1 MTYTIHGRYES
12 NFEPLADVFLQQL
25 PKSPRVGGQALT
37 VYHRGVPVV
46 DIWSGVRDK
55 AGTPWRADTMSI
67 SYSTTKGVLSTLA
80 HMLVDEGV
88 LAYDTPIARWWP
100 EFAANGKHG
109 ITLRHVMTHESG
121 LYHIR
126 QMIENAREMLDWPH
140 MLEVIAAAKPYHAPG
155 ERVGYHA
162 LTYGWIVGGLIEK
175 ATGRPLAEL
184 LDEKLVQP
192 LQLDG
197 CYIGVP
203 DSELPRCAEIIG
215 AARHNPNPK
224 PPSKVSVWRQKLI
237 SNALAL
243 TGFDDN
249 TSTDALLPRGMSRFY
264 LGRAGKPASLH
275 SRRQRRL
282 HRTLAGAHL
291 RRAGQ
296 RRRTGRRAAD
306 VGAASGGSHPR
317 AQPPAR
323 RRGADADALAHGLSS
338 DFHHLAEN
346 PACLRPLRLW
356 RFRRMG
362 RPVARP
368 GGGLYGEYR
377 QRLAHGDLRIMRINT
392 AVIQCVES

>member
-25 PKSPRVGGQALT
+25 PKSPRKGGQALT
-37 VYHRGVPVV
+37 VYHRGIPVV

-55 AGTPWRADTMSI
+55 AGAPWLADTMSI

-126 QMIENAREMLDWPH
+126 QMIQNAREMLDWPH

-175 ATGRPLAEL
+175 ATGRPLAAL

-192 LQLDG
+192 LELDG

-215 AARHNPNPK
+215 AARYNPNPK
-224 PPSKVSVWRQKLI
+224 PPSKIAVWRQKLI

-243 TGFDDN
+243 TGFDDT
-249 TSTDALLPRGMSRFY
+249 TSADALIPRGMSRFY
-264 LGRAGKPASLH
+264 LDEPESLQACIPGANGVFTAR
-275 SRRQRRL
+275 S
-282 HRTLAGAHL
+282 LARIYA
-291 RRAGQ
+291 
-296 RRRTGRRAAD
+296 
-306 VGAASGGSHPR
+306 
-317 AQPPAR
+317 
-323 RRGADADALAHGLSS
+323 ALANGGELDGVRLLS
-338 DFHHLAEN
+338 A
-346 PACLRPLRLW
+346 
-356 RFRRMG
+356 
-362 RPVARP
+362 
-368 GGGLYGEYR
+368 
-377 QRLAHGDLRIMRINT
+377 QRLAEATRVHSRQRGDVVPMAMNWRLGYHRIFTTWPKTPHAFGHFGYGGSGAWADPSRDLAVAYTVNTGSGSPMGDLRIMRINT